1 MLQTCKNVVETW
13 TERVR
18 HEVHEFFNV
27 VHEVC
32 EWLPWPLDDLCG
44 LVTDIVE
51 KITEWFEDVV
61 HTIAKVVCTP
71 IDLAVAIASKV
82 VNLIGSVPIIG
93 PIARWIVGAG
103 SFVVDEIGGL
113 PEGLAG
119 LLGWLPK
126 KRLDLHVFVLR
137 DHQGS
142 LVLESEIGQVLKET
156 ERIYWA
162 RARVAVKTTVHMLES
177 VAPDAAFDIDRDGGM
192 FGEDLTA
199 AGSYFQATAALEL
212 GDSAAGLVARRPAPI
227 CAFVIRNVGGSSVG
241 CSLGPLADWIVI
253 EKEFL
258 KPDSQDGHLPN
269 TLAHEMG
276 HACGLL
282 HTDDQTNLL
291 DPSETGRGD
300 NLSPFQRMIVR
311 NSPHVAF

>member
-1 MLQTCKNVVETW
+1 MQTCKTVIEKW

-32 EWLPWPLDDLCG
+32 EWLPWPLDDLCD
-44 LVTDIVE
+44 LVTDVVE
-51 KITEWFEDVV
+51 KVTEWFEDVV
-61 HTIAKVVCTP
+61 HTIARVVCTP
-71 IDLAVAIASKV
+71 IDLAVAIASEV
-82 VNLIGSVPIIG
+82 IGLIGSLPVIG
-93 PIARWIVGAG
+93 PIARWVVGGA
-103 SFVVDEIGGL
+103 SFLVDEIGGL

-119 LLGWLPK
+119 LVGWLPK
-126 KRLDLHVFVLR
+126 KHLDLHVFVLR
-137 DHQGS
+137 DREGH

-162 RARVAVKTTVHMLES
+162 RARVEVATTVHMLES
-177 VAPDAAFDIDRDGGM
+177 IAPAAAFDIDRDGGM

-199 AGSYFQATAALEL
+199 AGSYFQATAASRL
-212 GDSAAGLVARRPAPI
+212 GDSATGLLTRRPAPI
-227 CAFVIRNVGGSSVG
+227 CAFVIRNVSGSSVG

-253 EKEFL
+253 EKEFM
-258 KPDSQDGHLPN
+258 KPDPLDGHLPN

-282 HTDDQTNLL
+282 HNDDKTNLL
-291 DPSETGRGD
+291 DPGERGRGD

-311 NSPHVAF
+311 SSTHVAF